1 MMDDHMMVSVSF
13 MNREIERETER
24 CVKIVEQVGR
34 DDGNTGVAKLMVSK
48 IREETP
54 LPERP
59 KRVPFVPLSR

>member
-1 MMDDHMMVSVSF
+1 MMVSVSF